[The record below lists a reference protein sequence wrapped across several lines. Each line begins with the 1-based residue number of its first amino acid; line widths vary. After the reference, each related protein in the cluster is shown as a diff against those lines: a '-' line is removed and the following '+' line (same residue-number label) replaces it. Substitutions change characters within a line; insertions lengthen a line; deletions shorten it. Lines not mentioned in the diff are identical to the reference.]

1 MEMMERVAAED
12 EPALAIELRRCGAGG
27 MSSSSFLA
35 LAMHKHCC
43 WPDQRPISAKRATSS
58 TAAVP
63 SPSHSRFS
71 SSSPLASVEPAR
83 IAGLLARPVG
93 FVNSVVAD
101 FQGNPEPVASGISA
115 ATLHGG
121 GQRRATRAG
130 AERLAV
136 CCEFADEV

>member
-12 EPALAIELRRCGAGG
+12 EPALAIEDAQVRR
-27 MSSSSFLA
+27 
-35 LAMHKHCC
+35 

-130 AERLAV
+130 A
-136 CCEFADEV
+136 